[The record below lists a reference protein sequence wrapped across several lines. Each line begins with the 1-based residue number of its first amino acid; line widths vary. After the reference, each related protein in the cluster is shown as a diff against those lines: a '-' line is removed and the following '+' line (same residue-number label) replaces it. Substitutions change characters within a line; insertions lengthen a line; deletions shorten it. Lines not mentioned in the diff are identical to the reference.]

1 METRFGGL
9 FLLLFFGGGGGGVII
24 ETRFLGLFLSF
35 GSYYR
40 NKVSG
45 FIAFFLKL
53 LRKQGFRVYRFLFE
67 VIMETRFQGLSL
79 SFGSYYGNKVSGFI
93 AFFWKLLWKQ
103 CFRVYRFLLE
113 VILQTLYNQSRILF
127 LQNCEKYYIIINDLG

>member
-9 FLLLFFGGGGGGVII
+9 FLLLFFWGGG
-24 ETRFLGLFLSF
+24 

-45 FIAFFLKL
+45 FISFFWKL
-53 LRKQGFRVYRFLFE
+53 LQKQGFRVYRFLFE

-79 SFGSYYGNKVSGFI
+79 SF
-93 AFFWKLLWKQ
+93 
-103 CFRVYRFLLE
+103 
-113 VILQTLYNQSRILF
+113 
-127 LQNCEKYYIIINDLG
+127 